1 MEYINYFTENHAQL
15 FYIIA
20 GLSFV
25 IELTIL
31 GMSGPLLFFAIASVL
46 TGFLIQLNIVSSWE
60 SECLAVGLLTALITL
75 VLWKP
80 I

>member
-15 FYIIA
+15 FYLIA

-46 TGFLIQLNIVSSWE
+46 TGFLI
-60 SECLAVGLLTALITL
+60 
-75 VLWKP
+75 
-80 I
+80 